1 MKNILVAGSVIFFYA
16 TTANAQSESGAGK
29 DEKETRHEL
38 RKTEREVK
46 RNERTVSYQSNQA
59 FLRDFPGAENVNWKT
74 GAPFEIATFNYNG
87 VITTAYYD
95 LGSELVGTTTEKT
108 FSDLPLHAQEHIK
121 KNYSGYTPGK
131 VILFDDNEYNDTD
144 MELFSTVFDDE
155 DNYFV
160 SMENDKETIILK
172 VKMNGN
178 VSFFKTL

>member
-1 MKNILVAGSVIFFYA
+1 MFILKSKIR
-16 TTANAQSESGAGK
+16 
-29 DEKETRHEL
+29 RHECFAGH
-38 RKTEREVK
+38 
-46 RNERTVSYQSNQA
+46 Y
-59 FLRDFPGAENVNWKT
+59 NW
-74 GAPFEIATFNYNG
+74 
-87 VITTAYYD
+87 
-95 LGSELVGTTTEKT
+95 
-108 FSDLPLHAQEHIK
+108 HIK